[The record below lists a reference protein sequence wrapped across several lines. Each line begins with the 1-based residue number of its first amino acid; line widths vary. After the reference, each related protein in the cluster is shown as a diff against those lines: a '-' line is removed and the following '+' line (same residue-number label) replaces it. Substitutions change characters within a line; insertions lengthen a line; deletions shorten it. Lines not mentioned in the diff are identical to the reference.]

1 MRLLRATLVLSTVLA
16 LQAVLGRINPE
27 SHRYVDLMLLPV
39 VWYGIA
45 RSQRSTMLVGCV
57 AGLLQDAWFQ
67 IGVFGLNGFKKTLLG
82 WALGGVGSRFNM
94 SSGPGRLAA
103 GAMLALADSALDMVL
118 RTLLDQEAAVPGALQ
133 VLIRAVVTGLLV
145 AGTFVIVERV
155 RGPRVSGRWAA

>member
-1 MRLLRATLVLSTVLA
+1 MLCTVLA
-16 LQAVLGRINPE
+16 LQAILGRIKPE
-27 SHRYVDLMLLPV
+27 AHTYVDLMLVPV

-82 WALGGVGSRFNM
+82 WALAGVGVRFNM
-94 SSGPGRLAA
+94 NSGPGRVAA
-103 GAMLALADSALDMVL
+103 GAVLALADSVLDMVL
-118 RTLLDQEAAVPGALQ
+118 RTLLDLEAAVPGVLQ

-145 AGTFVIVERV
+145 GGAFAIIERV
-155 RGPRVSGRWAA
+155 RGPRIAGRWAA